1 MCLDI
6 NPAQE
11 PSNYFSSSAC
21 SVVLYLVFVPVSNFS
36 TRENC
41 YRINQW
47 VSICLMKKT
56 TNGETYLQ
64 RHALKDT
71 ENLLLIFFRVT
82 CRISWSPFAVTFVC
96 KATASVLIDKI
107 TTQMWVQFYWIILQ
121 WCGQDVVWATLQD
134 HTPSDTKVIK
144 QNMMMGSIWLQR
156 KEMWSFWWRVALL
169 LNFLKCANFCANV

>member
-21 SVVLYLVFVPVSNFS
+21 SAVLYLVFVPVSNFS

-47 VSICLMKKT
+47 VSICLMKTT

-71 ENLLLIFFRVT
+71 ENLVLIFFRVT

-107 TTQMWVQFYWIILQ
+107 TTQMWVQFYWIMLQ

-134 HTPSDTKVIK
+134 HKPSDTKVIK

-156 KEMWSFWWRVALL
+156 KEMWSL
-169 LNFLKCANFCANV
+169 